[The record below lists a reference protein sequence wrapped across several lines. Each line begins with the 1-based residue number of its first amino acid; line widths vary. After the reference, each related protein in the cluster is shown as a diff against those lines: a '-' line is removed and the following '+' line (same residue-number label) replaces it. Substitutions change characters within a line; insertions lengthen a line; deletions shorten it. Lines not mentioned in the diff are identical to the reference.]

1 MSDTHREYADG
12 VRSGDVA
19 RGTLEMEL
27 DRAQMADY
35 DPPFLA
41 SDEEVEDPDLLNPDD
56 VNYFNL

>member
-1 MSDTHREYADG
+1 
-12 VRSGDVA
+12 
-19 RGTLEMEL
+19 MEL